1 MDFRQSS
8 IQSFKCSS
16 TGEREGSGTVGVRL
30 RAYLVGVLAVIGVCL
45 IVAFSELIASR
56 GGSIDAILLGAT
68 HMPPG
73 AICVLIVVLLA
84 NALVRRISRRLGLS
98 SSELAVIYFMLVCA
112 ALISSFGLMTQ
123 LLPNLIGINYFAN
136 PQDRLWSSLF
146 YKHIPS
152 WLVPWDPEGPE
163 RQWVAVRFYE
173 GLRVGEQVPW
183 NLWVK
188 PLAAWLVFAFLLFF
202 MMACVATLFR
212 RQWVDNEKL
221 SFPLVQLPMELVSEE
236 SSRSFVRNKAMWIGF
251 AIPLV
256 IHSMNGLHRSV
267 PSVPQLPTWLILNQ
281 LFVTKPWNEMIVT
294 FLVLS
299 FSIIGFAYLLPL
311 DVSFSMWFFLFFFRF
326 QDFIA
331 LYLGYHLDQAPLYGG
346 TRFYQAYQSTGA
358 FVAIAISLFW
368 LARPHLRAVARRVW
382 HALRSNPGVS
392 SDSADSAVAVDS
404 DEYMTYRTAFLGAI
418 VSFLLMLL
426 WLKGAGLNVLVGA
439 FMVGSFVLVVMLVLT
454 RFVAE
459 VGLLMLQPV
468 FRPLDLWAVA
478 APKAALGAQNLTII
492 AFLNGIFMRDPRNVM
507 PAFMDSMKGADL
519 VGARKR
525 CVAVGV
531 LVSIVIAAFVASII
545 QLRII
550 YTYGGLRLNSWFF
563 MANPRLYFDESTG
576 ILLRKVPYFDY
587 RAPLWFAVGLIFTF
601 FLYAM
606 RARFWWWPFHP
617 LGYAIGCAWP
627 AIVYWSSFFVGWL
640 VKALILRYGG
650 ATTYR
655 NFRPFF
661 LGLILGEFA
670 TGIIWALLSGLLGIA
685 SPAIPIS

>member
-1 MDFRQSS
+1 MN
-8 IQSFKCSS
+8 
-16 TGEREGSGTVGVRL
+16 EGSAHTYSGQAAAVRL
-30 RAYLVGVLAVIGVCL
+30 RAYLVGIVAVVGVCF

-73 AICVLIVVLLA
+73 AICVLIVLLLA

-98 SSELAVIYFMLVCA
+98 SAELGVIYFMLVCA

-136 PQDRLWSSLF
+136 PQDHLWRDLF
-146 YKHIPS
+146 YKHIPA
-152 WLVPWDPEGPE
+152 WLVPWDPDGPE
-163 RQWVAVRFYE
+163 RQWVSVRFYE
-173 GLRVGEQVPW
+173 GLRVGERIPW

-188 PLAAWLVFAFLLFF
+188 PLLAWLVFAFLLFF
-202 MMACVATLFR
+202 MMACIATLFR

-221 SFPLVQLPMELVSEE
+221 TFPLVQLPMELVNEE
-236 SSRSFVRNKAMWIGF
+236 SSKSFVRSKAMWMGF
-251 AIPLV
+251 AIPVV
-256 IHSMNGLHRSV
+256 IHSMNGLHRSI
-267 PSVPQLPTWLILNQ
+267 PSVPQLPTWLVLNQ
-281 LFVTKPWNEMIVT
+281 FFVTKPWNEMIVT

-311 DVSFSMWFFLFFFRF
+311 DVSFSMWFFLLFFRL
-326 QDFIA
+326 QDFVA
-331 LYLGYHLDQAPLYGG
+331 LCLGYHLDQAPLYGG

-358 FVAIAISLFW
+358 FVAITISLFW
-368 LARPHLRAVARRVW
+368 LARPHLRLVAERVRSAIGPASERAVCSQNGGLPIDA
-382 HALRSNPGVS
+382 
-392 SDSADSAVAVDS
+392 
-404 DEYMTYRTAFLGAI
+404 DEYMTYRTAVFGAVI
-418 VSFLLMLL
+418 AFLLMLV
-426 WLKGAGLNVLVGA
+426 WLKAAGLNPLVAA
-439 FMVGSFVLVVMLVLT
+439 FMVGSFVLIVMLVLT

-478 APKAALGAQNLTII
+478 APKAALGVQNLTII

-507 PAFMDSMKGADL
+507 PAFLDSMKGVDL
-519 VGARKR
+519 VKARR
-525 CVAVGV
+525 RSVGLGV
-531 LVSIVIAAFVASII
+531 LAAIVVAALTASVI

-550 YTYGGLRLNSWFF
+550 YGYGGLRLNSWFF
-563 MANPRLYFDESTG
+563 MANPRLYFDESAG
-576 ILLRKVPYFDY
+576 ILLRKTAYFDH
-587 RAPLWFAVGLIFTF
+587 RAPLWFAVGLVFTF

-627 AIVYWSSFFVGWL
+627 AVVYWSSFFVGWL
-640 VKALILRYGG
+640 AKSLILRYGG

-655 NFRPFF
+655 SFRPFF
-661 LGLILGEFA
+661 LGLILGEFT
-670 TGIIWALLSGLLGIA
+670 TGIIWALLSGLLGVA

>member
-1 MDFRQSS
+1 MRF
-8 IQSFKCSS
+8 
-16 TGEREGSGTVGVRL
+16 
-30 RAYLVGVLAVIGVCL
+30 RAYLIGIAAVVAVCV

-73 AICVLIVVLLA
+73 AICVLIVLLIA
-84 NALVRRISRRLGLS
+84 NVLVRKVSKPLGLNS
-98 SSELAVIYFMLVCA
+98 AELAVIYFMLVCA

-136 PQDRLWSSLF
+136 PQDHLWQKTF
-146 YKHIPS
+146 YKHIAS
-152 WLVPWDPEGPE
+152 WLVPWDPDGPE
-163 RQWVAVRFYE
+163 RQFVSVRFYE
-173 GLRVGEQVPW
+173 GLRVGERVPW
-183 NLWVK
+183 GLWIRPV
-188 PLAAWLVFAFLLFF
+188 AAWLVFAFLMFF

-221 SFPLVQLPMELVSEE
+221 TFPLVQLPMELVNEE
-236 SSRSFVRNKAMWIGF
+236 SSGSFVRSRAMWLGF
-251 AIPLV
+251 ALPAL
-256 IHSMNGLHRSV
+256 IHSMNGLHRSFPNV
-267 PSVPQLPTWLILNQ
+267 PELPSFFVLNS

-311 DVSFSMWFFLFFFRF
+311 DVSFSMWFFLLFFRF

-331 LYLGYHLDQAPLYGG
+331 LYLGYQLDRAPLYAG
-346 TRFYQAYQSTGA
+346 TRYYQAYQSTGS
-358 FVAIAISLFW
+358 FVAIALMLLWF
-368 LARPHLRAVARRVW
+368 ARPHLKLVARRVREG
-382 HALRSNPGVS
+382 ALPQHSLHQVTAEIDR
-392 SDSADSAVAVDS
+392 
-404 DEYMTYRTAFLGAI
+404 DEYMSYRTAFWGGVI
-418 VSFLLMLL
+418 SFLLMMV
-426 WLKGAGLNVLVGA
+426 WLKAAGLNPLVGA

-454 RFVAE
+454 RFVSE

-478 APKAALGAQNLTII
+478 APKAALGAQNLTLL

-519 VGARKR
+519 IGARKR
-525 CVAVGV
+525 KMAVGV
-531 LVSIVIAAFVASII
+531 AASILVAAVAAFII

-550 YTYGGLRLNSWFF
+550 YAHGGIRLNSWFF

-576 ILLRKVPYFDY
+576 ILMNKVPYFDY
-587 RAPLWFAVGLIFTF
+587 RAPVWFSIGAVFTL

-640 VKALILRYGG
+640 AKSLILRYGG

-685 SPAIPIS
+685 SPAVPIT